1 MSCWFKF
8 LYKKHILTNI
18 NKHYNMTTN
27 REAKAR
33 IYTLEKKAKE
43 LENNGHDKE
52 QCYRMLKVYHNQWF
66 TVSHATQRQDLQTV
80 LDRTYPDD

>member
-1 MSCWFKF
+1 
-8 LYKKHILTNI
+8 
-18 NKHYNMTTN
+18 MTTN

>member
-1 MSCWFKF
+1 
-8 LYKKHILTNI
+8 
-18 NKHYNMTTN
+18 MTTN
-27 REAKAR
+27 REAKGR

-43 LENNGHDKE
+43 LEENGHDKE
-52 QCYRMLKVYHNQWF
+52 QCLRMLKAYHNQWF